1 MTGQCFNV
9 HEARTASAAMGEAAA
24 GSSGST
30 KTVACLQRS
39 ALELGTAAL
48 GSTASTGPQPQE
60 EAAAEGQPA
69 DRSVVVGD
77 GRAAHMAKGPAMEQR
92 EHRTHAGTRTTPHQ
106 SVSRALLALSGRA
119 ELTPPIMSIARSVDE
134 PGAVIPHAGIC
145 EGAAR

>member
-9 HEARTASAAMGEAAA
+9 HEASTASTAMGEADV

-48 GSTASTGPQPQE
+48 GPTAGVRPQPKEEAST
-60 EAAAEGQPA
+60 EGQPA

-77 GRAAHMAKGPAMEQR
+77 GRADHMAKGPAMEQR
-92 EHRTHAGTRTTPHQ
+92 EHRTHAGTSLDSH
-106 SVSRALLALSGRA
+106 
-119 ELTPPIMSIARSVDE
+119 ARGPS
-134 PGAVIPHAGIC
+134 
-145 EGAAR
+145 